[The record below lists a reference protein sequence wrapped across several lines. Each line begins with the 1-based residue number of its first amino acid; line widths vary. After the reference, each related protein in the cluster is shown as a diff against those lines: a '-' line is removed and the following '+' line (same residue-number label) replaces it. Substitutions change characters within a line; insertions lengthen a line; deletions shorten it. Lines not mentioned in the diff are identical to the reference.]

1 MHSTYYYLIDSKMIT
16 RHTLI
21 SEIVTCILGS
31 MSCDIQLSLNY
42 LVNFRDIHIYIQETK
57 AQGGDI
63 LCPQSQ
69 DMYLVELGGSKDPFS
84 LSLFLP
90 PSHCHPEALSFIL
103 QNLVNFATIG
113 KNLFLPSAATWPGNS
128 LRCGFVFYLLCI
140 FQVSG
145 PACSHHFITFQI
157 SQVLSCDPL
166 LPPDCHLSGALLF
179 SSQTWTAH
187 QEVLCAEDS
196 FFPPLFFFS
205 CCHCIN

>member
-69 DMYLVELGGSKDPFS
+69 DMYLAELGGSKDPFS
-84 LSLFLP
+84 LSLFSPTFPLP
-90 PSHCHPEALSFIL
+90 P
-103 QNLVNFATIG
+103 
-113 KNLFLPSAATWPGNS
+113 
-128 LRCGFVFYLLCI
+128 
-140 FQVSG
+140 
-145 PACSHHFITFQI
+145 
-157 SQVLSCDPL
+157 
-166 LPPDCHLSGALLF
+166 
-179 SSQTWTAH
+179 
-187 QEVLCAEDS
+187 
-196 FFPPLFFFS
+196 
-205 CCHCIN
+205 